1 VSPGRTRIALVKLSS
16 LGDVVHALP
25 AAHALRRCLP
35 GCELTWIVERRESAV
50 LAGNPDLDRV
60 VPVDTRLW
68 RREFRRP
75 GGARAVVV
83 KVRGLVRA
91 LAAGGFD
98 VAIDFQGNLKSGI
111 ITALTRAPLRVG
123 FALGDC
129 RESANAL
136 FTTRRLPLPSG
147 PIHVVEE
154 NFVLLAALGLRRE
167 ELGVPVYPMAPDAA
181 AEGVVGRLL
190 EKEGVGPE
198 TPLVALN
205 PGSGGPAKRWPTA
218 AYQRLGDALAT
229 RLGARVALSWGPGE
243 DALAREVGAGMRA
256 PALVPPATSIPELVA
271 LIRRASLVVGG
282 DTGPIHI
289 AAALGIP
296 TVALYGPTDPRRN
309 GPAGPRLLTVQSP
322 TGRMDGIGVEAVL
335 AAVDRLLARPVPG
348 RDGARGT

>member
-1 VSPGRTRIALVKLSS
+1 VSSGRTRIALVKLSS

-25 AAHALRRCLP
+25 AAHALKRCLP
-35 GCELTWIVERRESAV
+35 ACELTWIVERRESAI
-50 LAGNPDLDRV
+50 LAGNPDLDHV

-75 GGARAVVV
+75 GGARAVVL
-83 KVRGLVRA
+83 KVRGLVRT

-111 ITALTRAPLRVG
+111 ITAVTRAPLRVG
-123 FALGDC
+123 FALCDC
-129 RESANAL
+129 RESANVL
-136 FTTRRLPLPSG
+136 FTTRRLPLPPG

-167 ELGVPVYPMAPDAA
+167 ELGAPVYPMAPDAA

-218 AYQRLGDALAT
+218 AYQRLGDVLAT

-256 PALVPPATSIPELVA
+256 PALVPPATSIPEL
-271 LIRRASLVVGG
+271 VGG

-335 AAVDRLLARPVPG
+335 AAVDRLLASPVAG
-348 RDGARGT
+348 RDGARGA

>member
-1 VSPGRTRIALVKLSS
+1 VSADRRRIALVKLSS

-25 AAHALRRCLP
+25 AAHALKRCLP
-35 GCELTWIVERRESAV
+35 ACELTWIVERRESAV
-50 LAGNPDLDRV
+50 LAGNPDLDHV

-75 GGARAVVV
+75 TGARTVFV

-91 LAAGGFD
+91 LAARRFD
-98 VAIDFQGNLKSGI
+98 VAIDFQGNLKSGV
-111 ITALTRAPLRVG
+111 ITALTRAPLRIG
-123 FALGDC
+123 FALGHC
-129 RESANAL
+129 RESANVL
-136 FTTRRLPLPSG
+136 FTTRRLSLPPG

-154 NFVLLAALGLRRE
+154 NFALLGALGLRRQ
-167 ELGVPVYPMAPDAA
+167 ELGTAVYPITADAA

-218 AYQRLGDALAT
+218 AYQRLGDELAT
-229 RLGARVALSWGPGE
+229 RLGARVTLSWGPGE

-271 LIRRASLVVGG
+271 LIRRASLVVGA

-289 AAALGIP
+289 AAALGVP

-322 TGRMDGIGVEAVL
+322 TGQMDGISVQSVV
-335 AAVDRLLARPVPG
+335 AAIERLLPQPAAG
-348 RDGARGT
+348 RQGAGRS